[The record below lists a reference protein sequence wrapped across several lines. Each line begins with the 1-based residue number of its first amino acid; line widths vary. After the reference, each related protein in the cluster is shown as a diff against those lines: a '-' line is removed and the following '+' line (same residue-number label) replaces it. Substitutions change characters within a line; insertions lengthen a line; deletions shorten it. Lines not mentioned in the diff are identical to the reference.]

1 MPKGLV
7 CFDMDGV
14 LVDYLST
21 WEWIYNKLNLSNE
34 ESYNAFQLGLITE
47 WDWIKYD
54 LNLIGSALKNKMNN
68 NTLHDLLVD
77 CPLMM
82 NLETAIQSLIDY
94 GLEVSII
101 SGGMHP
107 VAHRIASFFPSND
120 VWKMRFGGIDALS
133 SKSYCSG
140 SDTKLHVFTNG
151 WNYDSKGEILANGR
165 YQVQLIAKGSIVK
178 ILQRRLSIGMKK
190 TVAIGDS
197 KQDTSMFEHSGY
209 KIAFN
214 TKSEELIK
222 SSDISIEKKDLKLVS
237 DKIIEYFNSL
247 ENSN

>member
-1 MPKGLV
+1 MPKRLV

-21 WEWIYNKLNLSNE
+21 WEWVYNKLNLSNE

-54 LNLIGSALKNKMNN
+54 LDLIGGALKNKMNN
-68 NTLHDLLVD
+68 QILHDLLID
-77 CPLMM
+77 CPLMK
-82 NLETAIQSLIDY
+82 NLEIAIQSLIDY

-107 VAHRIASFFPSND
+107 VAHRIASFFLSNEK
-120 VWKMRFGGIDALS
+120 WKMRYGGIDALS
-133 SKSYCSG
+133 SKNYCLG
-140 SDTKLHVFTNG
+140 RDTKLHVFTNG
-151 WNYDSKGEILANGR
+151 WNYDSKGKILANGR
-165 YQVQLIAKGSIVK
+165 YQVQLIAKGSIVN
-178 ILQRRLSIGMKK
+178 ILQRRLGIGMNR

-214 TKSEELIK
+214 TRHEELIK
-222 SSDISIEKKDLKLVS
+222 NSDITIEKKDLKLVS
-237 DKIIEYFNSL
+237 DTIIEYFNSL
-247 ENSN
+247 D